1 MEKVLLELS
10 VAWPGLTNG
19 LARMADAVRLFV
31 ITWDPLAGILDR
43 TSGFA
48 TTNGDA
54 ADLEIVIY
62 LPTWSLVAQA
72 AARGSTFGAVM
83 GAMAGSSIVTAA
95 RHEEAVN
102 AGRYPSLAA
111 RGGVPDLLSDLE
123 AGNALGPAEIAAV
136 SVEWEPI
143 GLGAITDLAQHAYG
157 PVDLDRSPV
166 EFAAV
171 TAARR
176 GCPACAGRRF
186 GFPGELAT
194 ARDALCPPHLQRAE
208 SLVNQRLARANASN
222 PAGWHAITD
231 ASLRLDRPH
240 LPNGLASRLP
250 SADASIGI
258 IAAPDALAERADAV
272 VEAAGWFRGR
282 ARDFTQ
288 ALGQEP
294 ALAGQLPD
302 WLANLILDL
311 GRAGLGSDA
320 ERVGD
325 ALGQVDP
332 SEQASFDG
340 DVCVALAESGLAD
353 KARQRIAAA
362 LARWPDEL
370 WIRVNAGEALSALGD
385 LQGAEEH
392 FGAALRMTDASDDFE
407 ARADVWH
414 RLRMATR
421 PAPSGPHGQSGGQR
435 PQPKRKLSK
444 AQRKRKR

>member
-1 MEKVLLELS
+1 MEKMLIELS
-10 VAWPGLTNG
+10 VAWPGLTTG

-72 AARGSTFGAVM
+72 AARDSTFGAVM
-83 GAMAGSSIVTAA
+83 GAMAGSAIVTAA

-143 GLGAITDLAQHAYG
+143 GLGAITDLAQHAFG

-171 TAARR
+171 TAALH
-176 GCPACAGRRF
+176 GCPACAGHRF

-194 ARDALCPPHLQRAE
+194 ARDALCPAHLQRAE
-208 SLVNQRLARANASN
+208 SLINERLARANASN
-222 PAGWHAITD
+222 AAGWHAITD

-250 SADASIGI
+250 SAEASIAVI
-258 IAAPDALAERADAV
+258 LASDVLAERADAV

-302 WLANLILDL
+302 WLANLVPDL

-332 SEQASFDG
+332 GNQAFFDG

-362 LARWPDEL
+362 LARWPDEP
-370 WIRVNAGEALSALGD
+370 WIRVHAGEALSALGD

-407 ARADVWH
+407 ARADMLR

-421 PAPSGPHGQSGGQR
+421 PAPSGHTAVGGQR